1 MHSMFNFAAIFKT
14 IVSVGRILEKKGR
27 IRKMKVILYI
37 LVPNPD
43 NLDKVK
49 RLYPYEWARP
59 IHFPQQKRNLLLMEN
74 AAWDFLKDKID
85 TSADFVGT
93 LSSRARTKMS
103 MKKLD
108 TLLHNSD
115 LLHYDY
121 VNFQASSCVARDE
134 ADLRHENF
142 KKVWDELCE
151 QVGDCNI
158 NLRSCY
164 CNYWMCKPSLFL
176 GFSKWASRV
185 FSILETMPLAIQ
197 KSNYETF
204 HLLTSKQ
211 LIDLWGKP
219 YYPLHVFILERFNLQ
234 YFRNYKC
241 LLLPQ
246 ANFIPPAYTHLE
258 VIAICIGLLIL
269 LLQIKY
275 KFLKWL

>member
-85 TSADFVGT
+85 MSADFVGT
-93 LSSRARTKMS
+93 LSSRARTKMC
-103 MKKLD
+103 MTKLD
-108 TLLHNSD
+108 KLLRNKS
-115 LLHYDY
+115 LLEYDY
-121 VNFQASSCVARDE
+121 VNFKASMNRARE
-134 ADLRHENF
+134 EGEWEHTGF
-142 KKVWDELCE
+142 QKVWDEVCE
-151 QVGDCNI
+151 KVGNCNI
-158 NLRSCY
+158 NLRSCF
-164 CNYWMCKPSLFL
+164 CNYWMCNPKLFL
-176 GFSKWASRV
+176 NLSIWMDRV
-185 FSILETMPLAIQ
+185 LSIIDTMPLA
-197 KSNYETF
+197 KEPTVYYSD
-204 HLLTSKQ
+204 HLLSSKQ

-219 YYPLHVFILERFNLQ
+219 YYPLHIFLLERFNLQ

-241 LLLPQ
+241 LL
-246 ANFIPPAYTHLE
+246 IPEINLKFSVHTHWE
-258 VIAICIGLLIL
+258 VRALCIVLLIL

-275 KFLKWL
+275 KFIKWL